1 MISLSTAWCPPNIPT
16 LPKLFAAGKRIGFTS
31 FELGVSPVPF
41 ELDAVLRAIEHNEV
55 AISSVHAV
63 CREGEVPQPTRRGD
77 WIAEPDEER
86 RQEGIRYAKETIDLA
101 RRVGARVVVLHGGV
115 LPMPEVPTLQAGLY
129 QLVSEG
135 APPERIR
142 ACLEGVRAERE
153 MLVPA
158 YLRALET
165 TLRELCDYAPDVT
178 LALEN
183 RYYLHD
189 VPHGDEFDR
198 IFDHV
203 SAPNLRYWHDVGHAH
218 VLDRLGFVHH
228 TDLLRH
234 YSDRLVG
241 MHLHDVR
248 GFEDHRPPGTGEFD
262 FGLVAGVL
270 RQDTVRVMEIA
281 ARHAPAD
288 VRRGRE
294 HLAETY
300 GIS

>member
-1 MISLSTAWCPPNIPT
+1 MISLSTAWCPKGVST
-16 LPKLFAAGKRIGFTS
+16 LGKLFAAARRIGFDS

-41 ELDAVLRAIEHNEV
+41 ALDAVLRAVERNEV
-55 AISSVHAV
+55 SISSVHAV
-63 CREGEVPQPTRRGD
+63 CREGEVPAPTRRGD

-86 RQEGIRYAKETIDLA
+86 RREGVRYAKETIDVA

-115 LPMPEVPTLQAGLY
+115 LPMPDGPALQAGLY
-129 QLVSEG
+129 RLVSEG

-142 ACLEGVRAERE
+142 TCLDSILAERE

-165 TLRELCDYAPDVT
+165 TLRELCDYAPDVI
-178 LALEN
+178 LAIEN

-189 VPHGDEFDR
+189 VPHGDEFER
-198 IFDHV
+198 IYDHV
-203 SAPNLRYWHDVGHAH
+203 AAPNLRYWHDVGHAH
-218 VLDRLGFVHH
+218 VLDRIGFVRHA
-228 TDLLRH
+228 DLLER
-234 YSDRLVG
+234 YSARLAGV
-241 MHLHDVR
+241 HLHDIR

-270 RQDTVRVMEIA
+270 RPDTVRVMEIA
-281 ARHAPAD
+281 AGHAAAD

-294 HLAETY
+294 HLAEAY